1 MIQVAHMED
10 ESPPPLH
17 HQQQQNHYSSQQQLR
32 AAHQIIKLSHS
43 NHMKTLP
50 QPAPHE
56 TSSFFKKFSTKFLI
70 VFAICA
76 VLTIVIC
83 SILIAVMTVQFF
95 INSKMYDKYKDNMR
109 YANPNIARETNQDNN
124 ANESN
129 TNNNKTERNSFNSWI
144 QNSFGQKIFGLNMD
158 NFYQTKNYPGTL
170 YP

>member
-1 MIQVAHMED
+1 MIQVAHIGD

-17 HQQQQNHYSSQQQLR
+17 QQRHYFESPHQLR

-50 QPAPHE
+50 QPASHE

-109 YANPNIARETNQDNN
+109 YAHPNSVRETNENNN

-144 QNSFGQKIFGLNMD
+144 QNSIGQKLFGLDME
-158 NFYQTKNYPGTL
+158 NFYQTKHYPGTL
-170 YP
+170 NL